1 MMTNISTV
9 EILPFLDTFISLL
22 VNNTIKDPINV
33 SDSLAIIP
41 IKKKVGMN
49 SLIQNKRRI
58 NTTLSVNGSRIVPN
72 FETKLNRLATI
83 PSNESLN
90 PTIAINNIKLIT
102 SKSIGADSKKIIIT
116 IIKRDKVIM
125 FGARK
130 ISLIFK

>member
-102 SKSIGADSKKIIIT
+102 SKSVGANSKKIIIT

-125 FGARK
+125 FGTRK